1 MNVELAYI
9 KSTDV
14 FLKHSF
20 QTSTCTDMY
29 HTKYGSIRSIY
40 LTLRTF
46 ESYLHG
52 VVNPTCQQYIWHYII
67 YPSGGL
73 DSSLIAALVVKHAK
87 DLGLE
92 YPVQTF
98 SIGMESSPDIIAARK
113 VKFTQE
119 NA

>member
-1 MNVELAYI
+1 MVWRI
-9 KSTDV
+9 QHVSIIFDGI
-14 FLKHSF
+14 SF
-20 QTSTCTDMY
+20 T
-29 HTKYGSIRSIY
+29 I
-40 LTLRTF
+40 
-46 ESYLHG
+46 
-52 VVNPTCQQYIWHYII
+52 
-67 YPSGGL
+67 SGGL

-119 NA
+119 SA